1 MEIERAEKIF
11 KEYLTE
17 HLTDPDAKD
26 LCDAIK
32 TMLIFKK
39 EIDWIHRDIP
49 EMRFDEIEKAL
60 GFKLFIWQKTRIA
73 RGEFRQFGQT
83 TADIISRL
91 LKVDNPW
98 HLDKGITNEHRFFSR
113 EAWKIYKILNDAGI
127 KTCEVTKENRT
138 QW

>member
-49 EMRFDEIEKAL
+49 GMRFDEIEKAL
-60 GFKLFIWQKTRIA
+60 GFKLFIWQKTYIT
-73 RGEFRQFGQT
+73 RGEWRQMGT
-83 TADIISRL
+83 STAQSIRRL
-91 LKVDNPW
+91 LQVDKPLKLYANVFPRERIENQITWRICQQLHNAGIETCKV
-98 HLDKGITNEHRFFSR
+98 ITNC
-113 EAWKIYKILNDAGI
+113 Y
-127 KTCEVTKENRT
+127 
-138 QW
+138 